1 MVELNRIYTKS
12 GDKGETS
19 LGDGSR
25 IAKTDARIRAM
36 GSVDELNSA
45 IGCALLESMSVEI
58 AEPLRQIQNEL
69 FDLGADLCCP
79 FVESDDKLRVTDAQ
93 VQRLEGWIDGL
104 NEPLSALKSFILPGG
119 NAAAARIHLARSIC
133 RRAELDVLAIDADLN
148 PALVQYM
155 NRLSDLLFVM
165 GRACNDSGAAD
176 VLWVPGK
183 DRNDADP
190 E

>member
-1 MVELNRIYTKS
+1 MVKLNRIYTRT
-12 GDKGETS
+12 GDAGETS

-45 IGCALLESMSVEI
+45 IGLALLEQLPEAVSS
-58 AEPLRQIQNEL
+58 ALSLIQNEL

-79 FVESDDKLRVTDAQ
+79 FEPNDEKLRINDAQ
-93 VQRLEGWIDGL
+93 VKRLERWIDEI
-104 NEPLSALKSFILPGG
+104 NEPLADLTSFILPGG
-119 NAAAARIHLARSIC
+119 KPAAARVQVARAIC
-133 RRAELDVLAIDADLN
+133 RRAELDVLMIDEELN
-148 PALVQYM
+148 PALKQYI

-165 GRACNDSGAAD
+165 GRACNGNGATD
-176 VLWVPGK
+176 VLWMPGK
-183 DRNDADP
+183 DRP

>member
-1 MVELNRIYTKS
+1 MVELNRIYTRS
-12 GDKGETS
+12 GDGGETS

-25 IAKTDARIRAM
+25 TTKTDQRVRAM

-45 IGCALLESMSVEI
+45 IGCAVLEDMPEQVRT
-58 AEPLRQIQNEL
+58 PLCQIQNEL
-69 FDLGADLCCP
+69 FDLGADLSCP
-79 FVESDDKLRVTDAQ
+79 FVEADDKLRITAGQ
-93 VQRLEGWIDGL
+93 VQRLEGWIDDI

-119 NAAAARIHLARSIC
+119 SPAAARVHMARAIC
-133 RRAELDVLAIDADLN
+133 RRAELDVLSIDPALN

-165 GRACNDSGAAD
+165 ARACNSDNGD

-183 DRNDADP
+183 DR
-190 E
+190 